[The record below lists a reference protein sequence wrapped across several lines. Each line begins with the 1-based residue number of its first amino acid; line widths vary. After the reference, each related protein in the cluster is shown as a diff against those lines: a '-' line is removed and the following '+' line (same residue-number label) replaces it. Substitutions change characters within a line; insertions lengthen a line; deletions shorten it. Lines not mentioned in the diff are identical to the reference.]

1 MQRDLIPIEELDQS
15 ILSLCTR
22 INAATYELLVMIR
35 EFDERVGWAKWGLHS
50 CAEWRAVLL
59 ESAVAHSRCQRGQ

>member
-1 MQRDLIPIEELDQS
+1 MPTDLTPIEELDQN

-35 EFDERVGWAKWGLHS
+35 EFDEDQACDHGNQAYQLHQ
-50 CAEWRAVLL
+50 LL
-59 ESAVAHSRCQRGQ
+59 FLHASLQALG